1 MASVTSTLSTLA
13 DLAAEKAA
21 WGQLDW
27 TVTDTRTN
35 ATTTAVVAAVGA
47 LQNAPPVTH
56 FLDYLV
62 LSYNSAP
69 TSVGVLTVHDGT
81 ANIFTVNIPLNV
93 PNPLIF
99 DFRKPL
105 RSQPG
110 AALTVNL
117 SASGAAISTVQLN
130 GHSTRTVTAF

>member
-1 MASVTSTLSTLA
+1 MPNVVNTLGILA

-21 WGQLDW
+21 FGQLDW
-27 TVTDTRTN
+27 TITNNVTN
-35 ATTTAVVAAVGA
+35 ATTTAVVAAIGP

-62 LSYNSAP
+62 LSWNSAP
-69 TSVGVLTVHDGT
+69 TAVGILNVNDGAT
-81 ANIFTVNIPLNV
+81 NIFTVNIPLNT

-110 AALTVNL
+110 AALSIIL
-117 SASGAAISTVQLN
+117 PASGAAITTVQAN